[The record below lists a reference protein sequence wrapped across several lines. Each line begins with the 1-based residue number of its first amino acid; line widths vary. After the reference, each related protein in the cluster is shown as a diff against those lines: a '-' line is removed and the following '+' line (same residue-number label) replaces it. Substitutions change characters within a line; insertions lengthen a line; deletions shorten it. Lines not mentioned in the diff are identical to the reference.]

1 MQKLYEAKAVLR
13 GLADV
18 AAERTIDGETVL
30 SEIREKY
37 GLAQLKK
44 DPGTG
49 RGSGDLA
56 AEEEVCRLLEISP
69 E

>member
-18 AAERTIDGETVL
+18 AAERTIDGDAAL
-30 SEIREKY
+30 AEIREKY
-37 GLAQLKK
+37 GLTQLKK

-49 RGSGDLA
+49 RGSDDLA
-56 AEEEVCRLLEISP
+56 AEEEVCRLLEIAP